1 MEKPKCLTCEH
12 FAWWDGDYCCF
23 SPKYEKGLAR
33 LVTVSEDGTLDETSM
48 GEIIQF
54 AKESCP
60 GGYSEQKKEIEQD
73 LNDFVWRDYL
83 LNKDRAAT
91 LLTTGCIIH
100 SDEGDGEPWERFC
113 LEIDFKDGKDEWEKL
128 KQAGFKEGDK
138 VRIKIEKIKP

>member
-1 MEKPKCLTCEH
+1 MEKNKNKVPSGSGSMTCDSLNSKIVNP
-12 FAWWDGDYCCF
+12 DGGSQQVYH
-23 SPKYEKGLAR
+23 SL
-33 LVTVSEDGTLDETSM
+33 
-48 GEIIQF
+48 QF
-54 AKESCP
+54 AKESRL
-60 GGYSEQKKEIEQD
+60 GGYSEQKKEIVQD
-73 LNDFVWRDYL
+73 LNDFIWRDYL